1 MKEVV
6 AFSIRQKV
14 FFNLLFVLLMVL
26 GSFGLLR
33 LPVERYPNIGF
44 AKVTIDTFL
53 PGASAADVEALITR
67 EIEDGLDDLE
77 NVEYLTST
85 SYRERSSILVKF
97 IDDTDYQQGYE
108 ELRLKV
114 LSILDELPAEA
125 EPPKFNY
132 LDVNDWLPAITI
144 NIHGE
149 RSNRALTLMAEEMK
163 IVLRQIKDVNEVRL
177 SGEYTREFHVLLDPA
192 KLRALGVTFDQ
203 AAKALERANILIPAG
218 DYTVDNGEF
227 VIKVDER
234 FRDRQQVMAAIVRRD
249 SDSSF
254 VTINDVVS
262 QAYLSYRDPMVKT
275 SVNGTECVTLQVI
288 KNRDGNVLD
297 IVREVRKV
305 VEQFAPVL
313 AKEGARAVLTQDSTV
328 RIGDSIRVL
337 GANLLLG
344 IILVCLLIWY
354 FMGLRSAALTTIGIP
369 FSFLASMAVMYFTG
383 NSINELS
390 LFSFVLVS
398 GIIVDDAIVVVENIN
413 RHCHMDKTTYQS
425 VIDGASEVFLPVVAA
440 TLTTVAAFL
449 PMLIM
454 TGYVGEFFSLI
465 PKTISIA
472 LLASLV
478 ECLFIL
484 PIHYLDFGA
493 ESIPEKAKDFDLD
506 GLAHDNRFM
515 AINRRFFDFML
526 RVALRFRWTSLG
538 LVGLAFVAAMTIAI
552 LSITGKAPLIRVKFF
567 PDDYSLYYIEV
578 DGPVGTSLE
587 TTTRLIKEMA
597 AKVAAQGP
605 EMAESAVG
613 YGGFYL
619 NEDYQAIW
627 GNHLG
632 HVAVTLPSK
641 NIRRFADYPR
651 NNVVR
656 HLEWIKEEMASGM
669 PGGFSL
675 RVRAEKDGPPAGK
688 DVNIRVLGT
697 DTASVNGL
705 SAEILDFLRGS
716 KMAADL
722 LELDDGQGLANRVCR
737 FKVLPEKAAEYG
749 LTVSQAALLAASVL
763 DGRNVGKFRLSDEEV
778 DVKVKIDPA
787 AISAL
792 TEALDVPIIEYPA
805 GPVRLGEICRLET
818 SLEQGYLYRFQGQR
832 AITIKANIRFGSTL
846 SAPAVVDRV
855 RKFYLTIRDRYPGAT
870 LNFAGEYESTS
881 KSYTSLTYA
890 FIIAILMIYG
900 ILATQFNS
908 YLQPLAIISAVV
920 FSLIGVVFGTFFS
933 RSLFTV
939 NSFIA
944 VVGVTG
950 VVVNDS
956 LVLIEFINK
965 SYQSG
970 LSRHEAIIQGTHI
983 RLRPILLTTL
993 TTTLG
998 LLPMALG
1005 IPEYSLVW
1013 GAMART
1019 FVTGLCTSTL
1029 LTIFLVPVEWDIIEG
1044 LKKRTTRKRLKH
1056 GE

>member
-1 MKEVV
+1 MKQLIV
-6 AFSIRQKV
+6 FSIKQKV
-14 FFNLLFVLLMVL
+14 FFNLLFVLLMVM
-26 GSFGLLR
+26 GAFGLLR
-33 LPVERYPNIGF
+33 MPVERYPNIAF
-44 AKVTIDTFL
+44 SKVIIDTFL

-67 EIEDGLDDLE
+67 EIEDCLDDLE
-77 NVEYLTST
+77 NVEYITST

-97 IDDTDYQQGYE
+97 IDDTDYMQGYE

-114 LSILDELPAEA
+114 LSILDELPPEA

-132 LDVNDWLPAITI
+132 LDVNDWMPAITI
-144 NIHGE
+144 NIYGN

-192 KLRALGVTFDQ
+192 KMRTLGITFEQVAGALKRAD
-203 AAKALERANILIPAG
+203 ILIPAG
-218 DYTVDNGEF
+218 DFTVDQGEF

-234 FRDRQQVMAAIVRRD
+234 FRDRQQVMDTIIRRD

-254 VTINDVVS
+254 VTVNDVAS
-262 QAYLSYRDPMVKT
+262 NGYLSYRDPLVKT
-275 SVNGTECVTLQVI
+275 SVNGIDCVTLQII
-288 KNRDGNVLD
+288 KNREGNVLKV
-297 IVREVRKV
+297 VREVRKTM
-305 VEQFAPVL
+305 EQFAPVL
-313 AKEGARAVLTQDSTV
+313 AGEGVKAILTQDSTV
-328 RIGDSIRVL
+328 KISDSIRVL
-337 GANLLLG
+337 GFNLLLG

-413 RHCHMDKTTYQS
+413 RHCHTGKPLIQS
-425 VIDGASEVFLPVVAA
+425 VIDGTSEVFLPVVAA

-454 TGYVGEFFSLI
+454 TGNIGEFFSII
-465 PKTISIA
+465 PKTVSIA
-472 LLASLV
+472 LLASLI

-484 PIHYLDFGA
+484 PIHYLDFGTD
-493 ESIPEKAKDFDLD
+493 AKDGDVIICKPNSDPD
-506 GLAHDNRFM
+506 GLDNDNRFL
-515 AINRRFFDFML
+515 AVSRKIFDYLL
-526 RVALRFRWTSLG
+526 RLALRFRWTSLG
-538 LVGLAFVAAMTIAI
+538 IVGLAFIAAMTIAI
-552 LSITGKAPLIRVKFF
+552 LSITGKAPLIKVKFF
-567 PDDYSLYYIEV
+567 PDDYSLYYIEI
-578 DGPVGTSLE
+578 DGPIGTPLE
-587 TTTRLIKEMA
+587 TTAHLIKQIAE
-597 AKVAAQGP
+597 KVAAEGP
-605 EMAESAVG
+605 ETAESAVG
-613 YGGFYL
+613 YAGFYL
-619 NEDYQAIW
+619 NENYHPVW

-632 HVAVTLPSK
+632 HVAVTLPAK
-641 NIRRFADYPR
+641 NIRHFADYPK
-651 NNVVR
+651 NDVVR
-656 HLEWIKEEMASGM
+656 HLEWIKKEMAGFTDSG
-669 PGGFSL
+669 FTL

-688 DVNIRVLGT
+688 DVNIRILGT
-697 DTASVNGL
+697 DMASVSGL
-705 SAEILDFLRGS
+705 SAEILNFLRQS
-716 KMAADL
+716 
-722 LELDDGQGLANRVCR
+722 ELGKELVELNDGQGLANRICR
-737 FKVLPEKAAEYG
+737 FKILPERAAEYD

-763 DGRNVGKFRLSDEEV
+763 DGRNVGRFRLADEEV

-787 AISAL
+787 AVSSLAD
-792 TEALDVPIIEYPA
+792 ALDVPIIEYST
-805 GPVRLGEICRLET
+805 GPVRLGEICELET
-818 SLEQGYLYRFQGQR
+818 SLEEGYLKRFQGQR
-832 AITIKANIRFGSTL
+832 AITIQANIRFGSSL
-846 SAPAVVDRV
+846 SAPAIVERV
-855 RKFYLTIRDRYPGAT
+855 KGFYRTVRDKYPGAT

-890 FIIAILMIYG
+890 FIIAIMLIYV

-908 YLQPLAIISAVV
+908 YLHPVAILSAVV

-965 SYQSG
+965 RYQSG
-970 LSRHEAIIQGTHI
+970 LSRYEAIIQGTHI

-1019 FVTGLCTSTL
+1019 FVTGLCTSTV
-1029 LTIFLVPVEWDIIEG
+1029 LTIFLVPVQWDIFE
-1044 LKKRTTRKRLKH
+1044 RLK
-1056 GE
+1056 ERKNA

>member
-1 MKEVV
+1 MKQVV
-6 AFSIRQKV
+6 AFSIKQKV
-14 FFNLLFVLLMVL
+14 FFNLLFVLLMVM

-77 NVEYLTST
+77 NVEYITST

-97 IDDTDYQQGYE
+97 IDDTDYQQGYK

-114 LSILDELPAEA
+114 LSILDELPVEA

-132 LDVNDWLPAITI
+132 LDVNDWMPAITI
-144 NIHGE
+144 NIFGD

-163 IVLRQIKDVNEVRL
+163 IILRQIDNVNEVRL
-177 SGEYTREFHVLLDPA
+177 SGEYTREFHVLLDPV
-192 KLRALGVTFDQ
+192 KMRTLGITFDQ
-203 AAKALERANILIPAG
+203 AAKALQRADILIPAG

-234 FRDRQQVMAAIVRRD
+234 FRNRQQVMSTIIRRD

-254 VTINDVVS
+254 VTVNDV
-262 QAYLSYRDPMVKT
+262 AANAFLSYRDPMVKT
-275 SVNGTECVTLQVI
+275 SVNGTDCVTLQII
-288 KNRDGNVLD
+288 KNRDGNVLQ
-297 IVREVRKV
+297 IVRDVKEVMA
-305 VEQFAPVL
+305 QFAPVL
-313 AKEGARAVLTQDSTV
+313 QKEGVKAVLTQDSTV
-328 RIGDSIRVL
+328 KIRDSIRVL
-337 GANLLLG
+337 GYNLLLG

-413 RHCHMDKTTYQS
+413 RHCHTGKPIKQS
-425 VIDGASEVFLPVVAA
+425 VIDGTSEVFLPVVAA
-440 TLTTVAAFL
+440 TMTTVAAFL

-454 TGYVGEFFSLI
+454 TGYVGDFFSII

-472 LLASLV
+472 LLASLI

-493 ESIPEKAKDFDLD
+493 EKIRPREDITDPYALD
-506 GLAHDNRFM
+506 NDNRFM
-515 AINRRFFDFML
+515 AVNRKFFDYLL
-526 RVALRFRWTSLG
+526 RLALRYRWSSLG
-538 LVGLAFVAAMTIAI
+538 LVALAFSVAMTIAV
-552 LSITGKAPLIRVKFF
+552 LSITGRAPLIKVKFF
-567 PDDYSLYYIEV
+567 PDDYSLYYIEI
-578 DGPVGTSLE
+578 DGPVGTPLE
-587 TTTRLIKEMA
+587 TTAGLIKQIAE
-597 AKVAAQGP
+597 KVAAGGP
-605 EMAESAVG
+605 EMAESAIG
-613 YGGFYL
+613 YAGFYL
-619 NEDYQAIW
+619 NEDYQAVW

-632 HVAVTLPSK
+632 HVAVTLPAK
-641 NIRRFADYPR
+641 NIRHFADYPR
-651 NNVVR
+651 NDVVK
-656 HLEWIKEEMASGM
+656 HLEMVKKEMAGFTDSG
-669 PGGFSL
+669 FAL

-697 DTASVNGL
+697 DMASVSGL
-705 SAEILDFLRGS
+705 SAEILKFLQQS
-716 KMAADL
+716 
-722 LELDDGQGLANRVCR
+722 ELGPELVELGDSQGLANRICR
-737 FKVLPEKAAEYG
+737 FKILPEKAAEYD
-749 LTVSQAALLAASVL
+749 LTVSQAAMLAASVL
-763 DGRNVGKFRLSDEEV
+763 DGRNVGEFRLADEEV
-778 DVKVKIDPA
+778 DIKVKIDPA
-787 AISAL
+787 AVSSL
-792 TEALDVPIIEYPA
+792 TDALDVPIIEYPA
-805 GPVRLGEICRLET
+805 GPVRLGEISELET
-818 SLEQGYLYRFQGQR
+818 SLEEGYLNRFQGQR
-832 AITIKANIRFGSTL
+832 AITIKANIRFGSSL
-846 SAPAVVDRV
+846 SVPAVVEKV
-855 RKFYLTIRDRYPGAT
+855 NKFYLTIRDRYPGAT
-870 LNFAGEYESTS
+870 LNFAGEYESTN

-890 FIIAILMIYG
+890 FIIAILLIYV

-908 YLQPLAIISAVV
+908 YLQPVAILSAVV

-965 SYQSG
+965 RYKSG
-970 LSRHEAIIQGTHI
+970 LSRHEAVIQGTHI

-1019 FVTGLCTSTL
+1019 FVTGLCTSTF
-1029 LTIFLVPVEWDIIEG
+1029 LTIFLVPVEWDIIEK
-1044 LKKRTTRKRLKH
+1044 LKEKKDSAQ
-1056 GE
+1056 